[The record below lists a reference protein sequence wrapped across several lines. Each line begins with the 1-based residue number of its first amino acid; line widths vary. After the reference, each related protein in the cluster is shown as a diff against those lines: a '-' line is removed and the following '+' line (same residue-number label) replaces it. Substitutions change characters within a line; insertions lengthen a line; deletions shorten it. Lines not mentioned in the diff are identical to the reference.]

1 MTVATSNASWCP
13 PWCVTAHD
21 PSQGEDDW
29 LHLSEPLVLADG
41 VVARLGMSI
50 DPTTGEQDG
59 PYVFLGDEQL
69 EPAEAERLGVELTAL
84 ATLGQR
90 PPDPDAAA

>member
-1 MTVATSNASWCP
+1 MTVAPHDGSSCP

-21 PSQGEDDW
+21 PSRGEDDW
-29 LHLSEPLVLADG
+29 LHLSEPLILADG
-41 VVARLGMSI
+41 VGARLGMSV
-50 DPTTGEQDG
+50 DPATGEQDG

-69 EPAEAERLGVELTAL
+69 EPAEAERLGIELTAL
-84 ATLGQR
+84 ATLALR